1 MATGFTHKTRE
12 ELQTLTAKE
21 MDLVPR
27 LVEIIF
33 KHQGISN
40 RISRRE
46 LEKIMILKGVGPERL
61 TDMLRYIRLNDL
73 VPCLVSYRRGYFV
86 ATSPLDISEY
96 ICRLDYKINDIT
108 AQVETLCRI
117 KEQIMKQAKER
128 FN

>member
-33 KHQGISN
+33 KHQGICN

-61 TDMLRYIRLNDL
+61 TDMLRYIRLNNL
-73 VPCLVSYRRGYFV
+73 LTFRSTFAGSITKST
-86 ATSPLDISEY
+86 TSPRKWKHS
-96 ICRLDYKINDIT
+96 
-108 AQVETLCRI
+108 VE
-117 KEQIMKQAKER
+117 
-128 FN
+128 

>member
-27 LVEIIF
+27 LVV
-33 KHQGISN
+33 
-40 RISRRE
+40 
-46 LEKIMILKGVGPERL
+46 EKIMILKGVGPERL